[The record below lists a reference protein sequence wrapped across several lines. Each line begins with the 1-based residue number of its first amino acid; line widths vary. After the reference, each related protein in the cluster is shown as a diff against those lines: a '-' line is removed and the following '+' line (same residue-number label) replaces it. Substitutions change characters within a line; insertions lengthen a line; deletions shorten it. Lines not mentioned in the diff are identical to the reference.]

1 MKKLLKNYFTILI
14 IITIAILIA
23 LAGSQGEENNYYYG
37 SMPPLIFCMI
47 ISFVIHWLIFIPSYI
62 ARSEKFYDI
71 TGTLAYISTIVVASS
86 HILLNLGADL
96 TDRSILLAIF
106 VSIWSVRLG
115 IFLFSRIIKAGE
127 DKRFRDLKISFSS
140 FLVAWTLSGLWVF
153 LTSGNAL
160 TAIINNQ
167 PLSGNLVS
175 YFGIGLWLS
184 GFLIEVVAD
193 LQKKRFRADP
203 RNQGEFISHG
213 LWNFS
218 RHPNYFG
225 EIILWFGIAFIA
237 LPTLSGWQFATLISP
252 LFVFLLLTRISGINF
267 LETKADEVWGQR
279 KDYNDYKKNTPVL
292 FPFIKKVKKS

>member
-23 LAGSQGEENNYYYG
+23 LAGSQGEENNYYG

-86 HILLNLGADL
+86 HIVLNLGSNL
-96 TDRSILLAIF
+96 TDRSILLIIF
-106 VSIWSVRLG
+106 VSIWSLRLG

-127 DKRFRDLKISFSS
+127 DKRFRDIKISFSS

-153 LTSGNAL
+153 LTSANAL

-252 LFVFLLLTRISGINF
+252 LFVFLLLTRISGINL
-267 LETKADEVWGQR
+267 LETKADEIWGQR
-279 KDYNDYKKNTPVL
+279 KDYNDYKNNTPVL

>member
-1 MKKLLKNYFTILI
+1 MKKLLKHYFNILI
-14 IITIAILIA
+14 IITIGVLIA
-23 LAGSQGEENNYYYG
+23 LAGSQGEENNYYG
-37 SMPPLIFCMI
+37 SIPPLVFCMI
-47 ISFVIHWLIFIPSYI
+47 ISFAIHWLIFIPSYI
-62 ARSEKFYDI
+62 AKSEKFYDI

-86 HILLNLGADL
+86 HIVLNLGSNL
-96 TDRSILLAIF
+96 TDRSILLIIF
-106 VSIWSVRLG
+106 VSIWSLRLG
-115 IFLFSRIIKAGE
+115 TFLFSRIIKAGE
-127 DKRFRDLKISFSS
+127 DKRFRDIKISFSS

-153 LTSGNAL
+153 LTSANAL

-237 LPTLSGWQFATLISP
+237 LPILSGWQFATLISP
-252 LFVFLLLTRISGINF
+252 LFVFLLLTRISGINL
-267 LETKADEVWGQR
+267 LETKADEIWGQR
-279 KDYNDYKKNTPVL
+279 KDYNDYKNNTPVL

>member
-1 MKKLLKNYFTILI
+1 MKKLLKNYFNILI
-14 IITIAILIA
+14 IITIGVLIA
-23 LAGSQGEENNYYYG
+23 LAGSQGEENNYYG
-37 SMPPLIFCMI
+37 SIPPLVFCMI
-47 ISFVIHWLIFIPSYI
+47 ISFAIHWLIFIPSYI
-62 ARSEKFYDI
+62 AKSEKFYDI

-86 HILLNLGADL
+86 HIVLNLGSNL
-96 TDRSILLAIF
+96 TDRSILLIIF
-106 VSIWSVRLG
+106 VSIWSLRLG

-127 DKRFRDLKISFSS
+127 DKRFRDIKISFSS

-153 LTSGNAL
+153 LTSANAL

-193 LQKKRFRADP
+193 LQKKRFRADQG
-203 RNQGEFISHG
+203 NQGEFISHG

-237 LPTLSGWQFATLISP
+237 LPILSGWQFATLISP
-252 LFVFLLLTRISGINF
+252 LFVFLLLTRISGINL

-279 KDYNDYKKNTPVL
+279 KDYNDYKNNTPVL

>member
-14 IITIAILIA
+14 IITIGVLIA
-23 LAGSQGEENNYYYG
+23 LAGSQGEENNYYG
-37 SMPPLIFCMI
+37 SIPPLVFCMI
-47 ISFVIHWLIFIPSYI
+47 ISFAIHWLIFIPSYI
-62 ARSEKFYDI
+62 AKSEKFYDI

-86 HILLNLGADL
+86 HIVLNLGSNL
-96 TDRSILLAIF
+96 TDRSILLIIF
-106 VSIWSVRLG
+106 VSIWSLRLG
-115 IFLFSRIIKAGE
+115 TFLFSRIIKAGE
-127 DKRFRDLKISFSS
+127 DKRFRDIKISFSS

-153 LTSGNAL
+153 LTSANAL

-237 LPTLSGWQFATLISP
+237 LPILSGWQFATLISP
-252 LFVFLLLTRISGINF
+252 LFVFLLLTRISGINL

-279 KDYNDYKKNTPVL
+279 KDYNDYKNNTPVL

>member
-1 MKKLLKNYFTILI
+1 MKKLLKNYFNILI
-14 IITIAILIA
+14 IITIGVLIA
-23 LAGSQGEENNYYYG
+23 LAGSQGEENNYYG
-37 SMPPLIFCMI
+37 SIPPLVFCMI
-47 ISFVIHWLIFIPSYI
+47 ISFAIHWLIFIPSYI
-62 ARSEKFYDI
+62 AKSEKFYDI

-86 HILLNLGADL
+86 HIVLNLGSNL
-96 TDRSILLAIF
+96 TDRSILLIIF
-106 VSIWSVRLG
+106 VSIWSLRLG

-127 DKRFRDLKISFSS
+127 DKRFRDIKISFSS

-153 LTSGNAL
+153 LTSANAL

-237 LPTLSGWQFATLISP
+237 LPILSGWQFATLISP
-252 LFVFLLLTRISGINF
+252 LFVFLLLTRISGINL

-279 KDYNDYKKNTPVL
+279 KDYNDYKNNTPVL
-292 FPFIKKVKKS
+292 FRLIKKVKKR

>member
-23 LAGSQGEENNYYYG
+23 LAGSQGEENNYYG

-115 IFLFSRIIKAGE
+115 IFLFSRIVKAGE
-127 DKRFRDLKISFSS
+127 DKRFRDIKISFSS
-140 FLVAWTLSGLWVF
+140 FLVA
-153 LTSGNAL
+153 
-160 TAIINNQ
+160 
-167 PLSGNLVS
+167 
-175 YFGIGLWLS
+175 
-184 GFLIEVVAD
+184 
-193 LQKKRFRADP
+193 
-203 RNQGEFISHG
+203 
-213 LWNFS
+213 
-218 RHPNYFG
+218 
-225 EIILWFGIAFIA
+225 
-237 LPTLSGWQFATLISP
+237 
-252 LFVFLLLTRISGINF
+252 
-267 LETKADEVWGQR
+267 
-279 KDYNDYKKNTPVL
+279 
-292 FPFIKKVKKS
+292 